1 MPYIYI
7 NWKLRKFINDEQ
19 LMKHC
24 KGWKMDTIRLFSW
37 ACVFFPKKKHDWDFN
52 LKWLGISQYEWC
64 NVVCTQK
71 VVPVAYTC
79 IYIKHEICKHTWI
92 CKYLDN
98 LNFCIYILCIQFMQY
113 ILLRLAYILSFFWKE
128 EKINLQR
135 KLWCSC
141 LS

>member
-1 MPYIYI
+1 MPYIYM

-24 KGWKMDTIRLFSW
+24 KGWKWMVVDTIRLFSW

-79 IYIKHEICKHTWI
+79 IYIKHEICKNTWI

-98 LNFCIYILCIQFMQY
+98 LNFCIYTVHIVQY
-113 ILLRLAYILSFFWKE
+113 AIYFICPAYILFFFLK
-128 EKINLQR
+128 K
-135 KLWCSC
+135 KK
-141 LS
+141 

>member
-1 MPYIYI
+1 MVV
-7 NWKLRKFINDEQ
+7 
-19 LMKHC
+19 
-24 KGWKMDTIRLFSW
+24 DTIRLFLW

-98 LNFCIYILCIQFMQY
+98 LNFCIYTVHIVQYAIYFIMPCIYFEFFFKRGKNQF
-113 ILLRLAYILSFFWKE
+113 ATC
-128 EKINLQR
+128 

-141 LS
+141 LKLRLCHWQNCELKRT